1 MEDTIRVMEL
11 LEDLEDVVEGATK
24 VPMMNKVMI
33 EAEEVNNIIK
43 DIRLS
48 LPDDVQQAKW
58 IRDERDRILA
68 EAREEYAR
76 IVREAQK
83 QADLLVEESAI
94 TTRAT
99 KLAQEIKQDAEMQA
113 RYLKMKTYY
122 YVDKILYDMQ
132 QNMDMM
138 NTRYIGAMY
147 ASLDDTFNQINAL
160 LKNNREEITHL
171 AEKTQSEI
179 NSGEEQ

>member
-1 MEDTIRVMEL
+1 MEDTIRVMEI
-11 LEDLEDVVEGATK
+11 LEDLEDVIENATK
-24 VPMMNKVMI
+24 VPMMNKIMI
-33 EAEEVNNIIK
+33 ESEEVKNIIQ

-113 RYLKMKTYY
+113 RYLKMKTYD